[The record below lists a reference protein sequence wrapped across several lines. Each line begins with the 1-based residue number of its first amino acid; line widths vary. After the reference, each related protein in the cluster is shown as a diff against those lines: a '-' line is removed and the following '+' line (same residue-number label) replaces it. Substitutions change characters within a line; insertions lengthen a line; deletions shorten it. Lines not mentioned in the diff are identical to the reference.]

1 MQTVEQALLNE
12 DPEKIA
18 RIALKVFFFIM
29 SVWDVSMKEQIVLLG
44 NPSESTFCNL
54 KEGKTTALS
63 LDTLKRISYIIGIY
77 KALRILFSDR
87 EYANSWPK
95 KPNTAFNKR
104 SALEFMLEG
113 SISSLRDM
121 RRHIDEQIW

>member
-29 SVWDVSMKEQIVLLG
+29 SEWDVSMKEQIVLLG
-44 NPSESTFCNL
+44 NPSESTFYNW
-54 KEGKTTALS
+54 KKGKATALS
-63 LDTLKRISYIIGIY
+63 LDTLKRISYIVGIY
-77 KALRILFSDR
+77 KSLRILFSDR
-87 EYANSWPK
+87 EHANSWPK

-121 RRHIDEQIW
+121 RRHIDAQI